1 MPFTL
6 AEQKCSL
13 VFTKSKHITSRR
25 IMLLMA
31 AISICLDI
39 NNPFGCLFLCQQFSI
54 PWEKNVFWILQV
66 NKVKDTS
73 NLSALY
79 YCPSQNTSEAR
90 NGRTQLLG
98 VLRYCRAWLCRLS
111 FGVHFLWLPRKVCS
125 SRKRGMEIKED
136 DRRPSQL
143 GYSQKPRPETE
154 ICMQRLH
161 CGSDSRKEKE
171 NQGER
176 NKKRGK
182 PIQRCIIKLSTA
194 ARK

>member
-1 MPFTL
+1 MVGQQWNIITILCCLIWGINKQVANQFTETNIKANKLPSSKGGVKQDLHMPFTL

-66 NKVKDTS
+66 NKVKDIS

-136 DRRPSQL
+136 DRRPS
-143 GYSQKPRPETE
+143 
-154 ICMQRLH
+154 
-161 CGSDSRKEKE
+161 
-171 NQGER
+171 
-176 NKKRGK
+176 
-182 PIQRCIIKLSTA
+182 
-194 ARK
+194 